1 MVVVGGD
8 LVEEEVEKDE
18 TLEAGDE
25 EAETLETGDEAEEED
40 VEEPLPLSWLMMV
53 ASSAKVTFLSCPVQ
67 GGATCKEFIIII
79 DLKTTFKYFSYS
91 LLG

>member
-25 EAETLETGDEAEEED
+25 EEEED